1 MYTNKFLFFN
11 LYSLND
17 IVENNATSEAYISEQ
32 NKSFMSST
40 SVVEPE
46 R

>member
-1 MYTNKFLFFN
+1 MNTKQFLFFN

-17 IVENNATSEAYISEQ
+17 IVENNATSEAYILEQ
-32 NKSFMSST
+32 NKSFMPST